1 MCLNDGSK
9 WLRYTS
15 QQVHHFV
22 VNDRQGESENKP
34 NKSVELTQ
42 QTTRP
47 HTVTCKN
54 ILIYDINSLNINR
67 ILCTTYIDTVASTY
81 YVLYNDLQGGCSGY
95 KIFVRSLEKRHD
107 N

>member
-1 MCLNDGSK
+1 MTEVSGYGTLHNKYTTSWSMTDKGRVKINETKVWSRRSK
-9 WLRYTS
+9 
-15 QQVHHFV
+15 QQ
-22 VNDRQGESENKP
+22 DI
-34 NKSVELTQ
+34 
-42 QTTRP
+42 P

>member
-42 QTTRP
+42 QTR
-47 HTVTCKN
+47 HTS
-54 ILIYDINSLNINR
+54 YS
-67 ILCTTYIDTVASTY
+67 
-81 YVLYNDLQGGCSGY
+81 DLQEYSN
-95 KIFVRSLEKRHD
+95 I
-107 N
+107 

>member
-1 MCLNDGSK
+1 MTEVSGYGTLHNK
-9 WLRYTS
+9 YTTS
-15 QQVHHFV
+15 WSMT
-22 VNDRQGESENKP
+22 DKGESENKP